1 MCELSS
7 GLHACTGAP
16 GDAWRLDCTTLMRRL
31 WRPGLL
37 LSRQG
42 HMAMQSMPCL
52 LKVGQERSAVQM
64 RNQEGLKLAWWEDL
78 AHRSLGVGVVDVSD
92 WKEKLQE
99 GSGGTSWGLAG
110 QGNQSEVWVEHWKRK
125 KKLHTTPGMK
135 SRCLKAVVPLLPDC
149 HLMKP
154 TNRSVLS
161 LTMLVLTLPKTSILL
176 LWAGSASIP
185 GGLPMANQNTS
196 ALFLICVGIRVVP
209 GHEIS
214 AFSICSFK
222 NQHKNCRKTL
232 LKLQIQVLQSLRLFA

>member
-1 MCELSS
+1 
-7 GLHACTGAP
+7 
-16 GDAWRLDCTTLMRRL
+16 
-31 WRPGLL
+31 
-37 LSRQG
+37 
-42 HMAMQSMPCL
+42 
-52 LKVGQERSAVQM
+52 M

-161 LTMLVLTLPKTSILL
+161 LTMLVLTCQKQAYCCFEP
-176 LWAGSASIP
+176 
-185 GGLPMANQNTS
+185 GLPA
-196 ALFLICVGIRVVP
+196 
-209 GHEIS
+209 
-214 AFSICSFK
+214 
-222 NQHKNCRKTL
+222 
-232 LKLQIQVLQSLRLFA
+232 SLRRSAYGRLEYLSSVLDLCRHQSSARSRDLCFFYLQFQKSA